1 MEKSKR
7 GRRPKVPVN
16 VIKIE
21 HSNNDTPI
29 IAHLPIDLSEVINEQ
44 NEEIFIK
51 PDNNDNNDYHYIS
64 EIKHLR
70 KKIDE
75 LTHKLS
81 HYEKNI
87 KSSIVAC
94 SGESKCWW
102 DTHNFNTPP
111 VEMPESYFNGNF
123 NCNGKFCSWECM
135 MAYNI
140 DINDE
145 NIAKRTSLIYMM
157 YKKTYS
163 EFKII
168 KPAPSW
174 KILIDFGGSISI
186 EDYRENLNTNTIEYN
201 YIKPPIIS
209 RISYIEKIP
218 IKKEHDNDIKNDD
231 LILKRSKPLKSSK
244 YNLESI
250 MGLKK
255 IQVGINNA

>member
-16 VIKIE
+16 VTKIE
-21 HSNNDTPI
+21 NLNCDTPI

-44 NEEIFIK
+44 VDEIFIK
-51 PDNNDNNDYHYIS
+51 SEYDNHDLT
-64 EIKHLR
+64 EIKQLR

-75 LTHKLS
+75 LNHKLS
-81 HYEKNI
+81 HYEKSM
-87 KSSIVAC
+87 KPSIVAC
-94 SGESKCWW
+94 NGNSKCWW
-102 DTHNFNTPP
+102 DTHNFSTPP
-111 VEMPESYFNGNF
+111 IEMPESYFNGIF
-123 NCNGKFCSWECM
+123 NCSGKFCSWECM

-145 NIAKRTSLIYMM
+145 NIAKRTSLIYLK
-157 YKKTYS
+157 YKKTYGA
-163 EFKII
+163 FKII
-168 KPAPSW
+168 KPASSW

-186 EDYRENLNTNTIEYN
+186 DVFRENLTTNCLEYN
-201 YIKPPIIS
+201 YIKPPMIS

-218 IKKEHDNDIKNDD
+218 IKNEDNDDIKNDD

-250 MGLKK
+250 MGLKITK
-255 IQVGINNA
+255 SN